1 LRVFLIRGVIAVAWA
16 VVFTAVANSLTT
28 SVTVVAG
35 VLLVL
40 YGCSP
45 GTVNPIT
52 RREDFVDVIQIPS
65 AGTLWDVDRLL
76 RSVYDTFPEGVA
88 TADLTEPTGLL
99 ESLPSRS
106 IG

>member
-1 LRVFLIRGVIAVAWA
+1 LRVFLIRAVIAVAWA

-40 YGCSP
+40 YRCSP

-52 RREDFVDVIQIPS
+52 RRREDFVGCNSNSIRRHAV
-65 AGTLWDVDRLL
+65 GR
-76 RSVYDTFPEGVA
+76 RSVA
-88 TADLTEPTGLL
+88 SQCL
-99 ESLPSRS
+99 
-106 IG
+106 